1 MIKLDVADDGKETR
15 SNRER
20 QIEEE
25 RKGKKKGPLSERE
38 EERNGT
44 QSPLY
49 SLTTLSILGA
59 QKPLSL
65 IFPREEI
72 RYTHTQLHPARPW
85 ETLQLP
91 LTLSHKTP
99 NFEC

>member
-1 MIKLDVADDGKETR
+1 MMKLDVADDGEETR

-25 RKGKKKGPLSERE
+25 RKGEKKGPLSEGE
-38 EERNGT
+38 KERNGT

-59 QKPLSL
+59 RSL
-65 IFPREEI
+65 RV
-72 RYTHTQLHPARPW
+72 
-85 ETLQLP
+85 
-91 LTLSHKTP
+91 
-99 NFEC
+99 